1 MSLQVIERQ
10 EIEKFFG
17 ASLRNGSVNCWVD
30 CEVDSQATI
39 GIVSLSI
46 SEVNEG
52 TQDYE
57 TLHA

>member
-1 MSLQVIERQ
+1 MIERQ